1 MLVQAAVSQV
11 PFATGTLLSHGMRE
25 DPCVGGRGLR
35 PGHRELFREQGVHF
49 RRQGL
54 LPGQP
59 DEEEDFVQRSSNAL
73 RAVTPMWMFA
83 YSV

>member
-1 MLVQAAVSQV
+1 MLVQAAVSRV
-11 PFATGTLLSHGMRE
+11 LPTTGTLLSPGIWE

-35 PGHRELFREQGVHF
+35 PGHRELFREQGVRF

-59 DEEEDFVQRSSNAL
+59 DEETDFVQ
-73 RAVTPMWMFA
+73 
-83 YSV
+83 

>member
-1 MLVQAAVSQV
+1 MLVQAAVSRV
-11 PFATGTLLSHGMRE
+11 PFATGTLLSPGMRE

-54 LPGQP
+54 LLGQP
-59 DEEEDFVQRSSNAL
+59 DVGEYFVQ
-73 RAVTPMWMFA
+73 
-83 YSV
+83 

>member
-1 MLVQAAVSQV
+1 MLVQAAVSRM
-11 PFATGTLLSHGMRE
+11 PFPTGTLLPPGVRE

-35 PGHRELFREQGVHF
+35 RGHRELFREQGVHF

-59 DEEEDFVQRSSNAL
+59 DVEEYFTQ
-73 RAVTPMWMFA
+73 
-83 YSV
+83 

>member
-1 MLVQAAVSQV
+1 MLVQAAVSRV
-11 PFATGTLLSHGMRE
+11 LLAMGTLLSPGMRE

-35 PGHRELFREQGVHF
+35 PGHRELFREQGVRF

-59 DEEEDFVQRSSNAL
+59 DEEEDFAK
-73 RAVTPMWMFA
+73 
-83 YSV
+83 

>member
-1 MLVQAAVSQV
+1 MLVQAAVSRV
-11 PFATGTLLSHGMRE
+11 PSATGTLLSPGTRE

-35 PGHRELFREQGVHF
+35 PGHRELFREQGRHF

-59 DEEEDFVQRSSNAL
+59 DVEEYFIQ
-73 RAVTPMWMFA
+73 
-83 YSV
+83 

>member
-1 MLVQAAVSQV
+1 MLEQAAVSRM
-11 PFATGTLLSHGMRE
+11 PFATGTLLSPGMRE

-59 DEEEDFVQRSSNAL
+59 GVEEYFVQ
-73 RAVTPMWMFA
+73 
-83 YSV
+83 